1 MRTGILQQDSDEW
14 KNRRSIPISEM
25 MQASRT
31 YEGDKANSFAEEGLT
46 RTMASLVPDE
56 ILYNINDYTKRDL
69 EACLLFGDVSGFTDL
84 CEKYNKSGKGGPSR
98 LTQVLNSY
106 IGAMVQ
112 EILSHNG
119 DVLKFSGDA
128 FIALWKET
136 DHLSLRDA
144 VHEAIDCAL
153 VIQKSYGTYQTD
165 VDVVVRVKLAVA
177 AGHLVFSLIGDD
189 ENSHYLMT
197 GQPIY
202 DIKAAESKSKAGEII
217 ITARVSHHLS
227 ANEYLIDLLSDGIH
241 AKVLGVGPNWR
252 NIQRTYENK
261 EGISDTYSL
270 LSAATSLE
278 DELRQDSGV
287 SILHPS
293 EKEKAAE
300 GGEDDDLQIASRV
313 VTDQYALRPAVNFA
327 ARMRMKEQ
335 LKRFII
341 APVVRGI
348 LAEEPIEYL
357 TEIRQVAILFINSK
371 VSPLISNVKG
381 IDVANEVY
389 LAVCNT
395 VKNQY
400 GCVNKISN
408 FDKDLMLLVI
418 FGLRGF
424 KHELESQIALKCAI
438 EATSKIRAI
447 EHIQEVAAGVTT
459 GKCYCGAFG
468 HTLRREYTVIG
479 LTVNK
484 GARLMVAYA
493 NKVTCDRET
502 FLHSKLESRN
512 FILQEYKPLKG
523 IVNPGPI
530 YEFREV
536 EKTHQENLTYI
547 LPLLGREQEIDL
559 FSTLLKRATKL
570 SKHKT
575 NKQFYNM
582 IIFQGA
588 YRQGKSRLYEELTY
602 SIDQNT
608 PLRKFT
614 LTRFD
619 YDVPYRTVRYIFRP
633 FLGTE
638 ATSVRDREK
647 KILRLLSDKELE
659 DQLCFLN
666 FVFDV
671 KFNISKIYKDMDLA
685 TKYETLKNLFKILC
699 MACFHTFYI
708 IAIDDAE
715 NIDDESWMLL
725 KLLLDLN
732 LVFVV
737 ATMGTAKELST
748 LAMKVLR
755 STKIKTVELKGI
767 DKWYHV
773 GLACQMLSVDGIPA
787 ELEKTIQMKSNG
799 NPGWVE
805 SFLVSLMQSGG
816 LYVHE
821 MSREAAYDAGIV
833 MAPLY
838 MVMRLSREEI
848 ALWVEIMEER
858 KLEVK
863 EDLQTTRWKM
873 FIDSC
878 RESYPDLSVAKT
890 FRQIL
895 NKTDVVNICTVD
907 EKFNLEDVDPEL
919 IIDVII
925 LKTFDSLT
933 SYEQLLLK
941 CSAILGDIFPRDMLL
956 YIMSSSAIRLTAL
969 AVQKLFEIHVLSCA
983 RGNFI
988 EGGLTFKERLINP
1001 NEDMSV
1007 KCECKGLVVDDS
1019 CMDLPKYASCGYL
1032 RFRSSEFRITTYNLL
1047 TDNQKREFHGRAI
1060 RYLEKETRRCRAC
1073 GNGYF
1078 TRQMGGGRLDNT
1090 LRYYARSGRKMDR
1103 KKSSLFTDNSST
1115 EYGSK
1120 LMQRVSFLSYES
1132 QASSATRSTRDFRGP
1147 RDTMSMTS
1155 SVSSGEQFLTLG
1167 ESFYQR
1173 ATHTRE
1179 LGIKTINR
1187 LKDDI
1192 NLPRSF
1198 STNDFSQCTCLLIL
1212 NTMYSQLIEHC
1223 KGAGMIEKL
1232 LSATVEYA
1240 YVCLQSKNVPQAVKV
1255 LEEALAVLDGPMKEQ
1270 IELDWMVELKKGKLY
1285 ALLGKARMEVD
1296 DPEAYNFFMKSLK
1309 CYGVSFPKS
1318 SISRSF
1324 WKFKYKTKQNL
1335 KFWLYG
1341 NFFDGK
1347 PPDDDVAEYCNNV
1360 SECLCFLTRY
1370 FVNHDK
1376 WREAELAALWSLTKA
1391 LQTETDF
1398 EKLCMSYS
1406 NLIHVSAVQ
1415 GKYNFCV
1422 ALEVFALKTC
1432 RKKKTCVE
1440 LDELKAV
1447 AQLYFN
1453 ISRSRAR
1460 RGELEK
1466 YLHISYVAWRLMTSS
1481 QLETLV
1487 FVSLPFLVHML
1498 LLRRQVTEF
1507 GNLLQEIR
1515 DLLDQDHDNSLKC
1528 WFYAMC
1534 MCLHLDTGLIAQP
1547 YAKCVKYIQ
1556 GEGMEPTLRD
1566 PNGKARLIVCIWLC
1580 T

>member
-1 MRTGILQQDSDEW
+1 MRAGILQQDSDEW
-14 KNRRSIPISEM
+14 KKRRSIPISEVV
-25 MQASRT
+25 QPARS
-31 YEGDKANSFAEEGLT
+31 YETEISHSFAEEGLT

-177 AGHLVFSLIGDD
+177 AGHLVFSLIGDE
-189 ENSHYLMT
+189 ENSHYLMN

-202 DIKAAESKSKAGEII
+202 DIKAAESKSHAGEII
-217 ITARVSHHLS
+217 ISARVSHHLS
-227 ANEYLIDLLSDGIH
+227 ANEYLIDLLPDGIH

-261 EGISDTYSL
+261 ERVSETYSL
-270 LSAATSLE
+270 LSATASLE
-278 DELRQDSGV
+278 DDLHQDSMTFAG
-287 SILHPS
+287 SMTPDRPTLS
-293 EKEKAAE
+293 
-300 GGEDDDLQIASRV
+300 GEDDDLQIASRV

-327 ARMRMKEQ
+327 ARMKMKDQ

-371 VSPLISNVKG
+371 VSSMISNVKG

-424 KHELESQIALKCAI
+424 KHELESQIALKCAT
-438 EATSKIRAI
+438 EATAKIRAI

-484 GARLMVAYA
+484 SARLMVAYA

-536 EKTHQENLTYI
+536 EKTQQENLTYI
-547 LPLLGREQEIDL
+547 LPLLGREQEIEL
-559 FSTLLKRATKL
+559 FATLLRRANKL
-570 SKHKT
+570 SKTNK

-582 IIFQGA
+582 LIFQGA

-602 SIDQNT
+602 SIDQSI

-619 YDVPYRTVRYIFRP
+619 YEIPYRTIRQIFLTLIGP
-633 FLGTE
+633 ET
-638 ATSVRDREK
+638 TSVRQRETN
-647 KILRLLSDKELE
+647 ILKLLSDKRFEE
-659 DQLCFLN
+659 QLCFFN

-671 KFNISKIYKDMDLA
+671 KFNISKVYHDMDLK
-685 TKYETLKNLFKILC
+685 TKYETLKNIFKTFC
-699 MACFHTFYI
+699 KACFHSFQI

-715 NIDDESWMLL
+715 NIDDESWMLI

-748 LAMKVLR
+748 LALKVLK
-755 STKIKTVELKGI
+755 SPKIKTIELKGI

-773 GLACQMLSVDGIPA
+773 GLACQMLNVDGIPA

-821 MSREAAYDAGIV
+821 MSRGAAYDAGIV

-838 MVMRLSREEI
+838 MIMRLSKEEI

-858 KLEVK
+858 KLDVK

-1001 NEDMSV
+1001 NEDMAV
-1007 KCECKGLVVDDS
+1007 KCECKGLVIDDS
-1019 CMDLPKYASCGYL
+1019 CVDLPKYASCGYL
-1032 RFRSSEFRITTYNLL
+1032 RFRSSEFRMTTYNLL
-1047 TDNQKREFHGRAI
+1047 TDNQKREFHERAI

-1090 LRYYARSGRKMDR
+1090 LRYHGKSTRKSDR
-1103 KKSSLFTDNSST
+1103 KKSSLFTETSST
-1115 EYGSK
+1115 EYGSR
-1120 LMQRVSFLSYES
+1120 LMQRASFMSYES
-1132 QASSATRSTRDFRGP
+1132 QLSANRSKESRT
-1147 RDTMSMTS
+1147 RDTMSIA
-1155 SVSSGEQFLTLG
+1155 SSGSSGDQFL
-1167 ESFYQR
+1167 SFRDHSSQR
-1173 ATHTRE
+1173 ATHE
-1179 LGIKTINR
+1179 LGITTIKR

-1198 STNDFSQCTCLLIL
+1198 STTDFSQCTCLLIL

-1223 KGAGMIEKL
+1223 KGAGMIEKV

-1255 LEEALAVLDGPMKEQ
+1255 LEEALALLDGPMKEQ

-1296 DPEAYNFFMKSLK
+1296 DPEAYNFFVKSLK
-1309 CYGVSFPKS
+1309 CYGVSFPTSTFVKK
-1318 SISRSF
+1318 F
-1324 WKFKYKTKQNL
+1324 LKFKYKAKQNL

-1341 NFFDGK
+1341 NFFEGK
-1347 PPDDDVAEYCNNV
+1347 APDDDLSEYCNNV

-1370 FVNHDK
+1370 FMNHDK
-1376 WREAELAALWSLTKA
+1376 WQEAELAALWSLTKA
-1391 LQTETDF
+1391 LHTETDF

-1406 NLIHVSAVQ
+1406 NLIHISAVQ

-1432 RKKKTCVE
+1432 RKKKTSVE

-1466 YLHISYVAWRLMTSS
+1466 YLRISYIAWRLMTSS

-1487 FVSLPFLVHML
+1487 FVSLPFLVHIV
-1498 LLRRQVTEF
+1498 LLRRQVMEF

-1515 DLLDQDHDNSLKC
+1515 DLLDQDHDNSCK
-1528 WFYAMC
+1528 
-1534 MCLHLDTGLIAQP
+1534 LDD
-1547 YAKCVKYIQ
+1547 KSH
-1556 GEGMEPTLRD
+1556 
-1566 PNGKARLIVCIWLC
+1566 
-1580 T
+1580 

>member
-1 MRTGILQQDSDEW
+1 MRAGILQQDSDEW
-14 KNRRSIPISEM
+14 KKRRSIPISEVI
-25 MQASRT
+25 QPARP
-31 YEGDKANSFAEEGLT
+31 YETDRSNSFAEEGLT

-98 LTQVLNSY
+98 LTQVLNAY

-202 DIKAAESKSKAGEII
+202 DIKAAESKSHAGEII

-227 ANEYLIDLLSDGIH
+227 ANEYLIDLLPDGIH

-261 EGISDTYSL
+261 ERVSETYSL
-270 LSAATSLE
+270 LSATASLE
-278 DELRQDSGV
+278 DDLHQDSITSTPAGNMT
-287 SILHPS
+287 P
-293 EKEKAAE
+293 ERPTET
-300 GGEDDDLQIASRV
+300 GEDDDLQIASRV

-327 ARMRMKEQ
+327 ARMKMKDQ

-371 VSPLISNVKG
+371 VSSMISNVKG

-389 LAVCNT
+389 IAVCNT

-536 EKTHQENLTYI
+536 EKTQQENLTYI

-559 FSTLLKRATKL
+559 FTTLMRRAMKL
-570 SKHKT
+570 SKANT
-575 NKQFYNM
+575 DKQFYNM
-582 IIFQGA
+582 LIFQGA
-588 YRQGKSRLYEELTY
+588 YRQGKSRLYEELTF
-602 SIDQNT
+602 SIDQAV

-619 YDVPYRTVRYIFRP
+619 YEVPYRTVRYM
-633 FLGTE
+633 FLAYIGPDS
-638 ATSVRDREK
+638 TSVRDREK
-647 KILRLLSDKELE
+647 KILHLLRDKHLE
-659 DQLCFLN
+659 EQLCFLN

-671 KFNISKIYKDMDLA
+671 KFNTSKMYHDMDLH
-685 TKYETLKNLFKILC
+685 TKYETLKNIFKTFC
-699 MACFHTFYI
+699 KACFHSFHI

-748 LAMKVLR
+748 LAMKVLK
-755 STKIKTVELKGI
+755 SPKIKTVELKGI

-773 GLACQMLSVDGIPA
+773 GLACQMLNVDGIPA

-838 MVMRLSREEI
+838 MIMRLSKEEI

-988 EGGLTFKERLINP
+988 EGGLTFKERLVNP
-1001 NEDMSV
+1001 NEDMAV
-1007 KCECKGLVVDDS
+1007 KCECKGLIIDDS
-1019 CMDLPKYASCGYL
+1019 CVDLPKYASCGYL

-1047 TDNQKREFHGRAI
+1047 TDNQKREFHERAI

-1090 LRYYARSGRKMDR
+1090 LRYHAKSGRKSDK
-1103 KKSSLFTDNSST
+1103 KKSSVFTETSSV
-1115 EYGSK
+1115 EYGSR
-1120 LMQRVSFLSYES
+1120 LMQRASFMSYES
-1132 QASSATRSTRDFRGP
+1132 QSSGNRSTKDFRT
-1147 RDTMSMTS
+1147 RDTMSII
-1155 SVSSGEQFLTLG
+1155 SSGSGDQFL
-1167 ESFYQR
+1167 SFGDHLSQR
-1173 ATHTRE
+1173 ATHE
-1179 LGIKTINR
+1179 LGITTIKR

-1198 STNDFSQCTCLLIL
+1198 STTDFSQCTCLLIL

-1223 KGAGMIEKL
+1223 KGAGMIEKI

-1255 LEEALAVLDGPMKEQ
+1255 LEEALALLDGPMKEQ

-1309 CYGVSFPKS
+1309 CYGVTFPKS
-1318 SISRSF
+1318 RF
-1324 WKFKYKTKQNL
+1324 EKKFLKFKYKAKQNL

-1341 NFFDGK
+1341 NFFEGK
-1347 PPDDDVAEYCNNV
+1347 PPDDDVSEYCNNV

-1376 WREAELAALWSLTKA
+1376 WQEAEIAALWSLTKA

-1432 RKKKTCVE
+1432 RKKKTSVE

-1487 FVSLPFLVHML
+1487 FVSLPFLVHMV
-1498 LLRRQVTEF
+1498 LLRRQVMEF

-1515 DLLDQDHDNSLKC
+1515 DLLDQDHDNSC
-1528 WFYAMC
+1528 
-1534 MCLHLDTGLIAQP
+1534 
-1547 YAKCVKYIQ
+1547 
-1556 GEGMEPTLRD
+1556 
-1566 PNGKARLIVCIWLC
+1566 
-1580 T
+1580 